1 MLSYKKDALIVFLL
15 LTLLF
20 AYFYEDSGANGNSRI
35 GLVFAAV
42 QEHRL
47 TIDSFHATPDLRT
60 KDKAFYAGH
69 YYSDKAIGSSIVG
82 YVFYLPMYFL
92 MQLLDFTMKMR
103 QIKYL
108 LVLFSIAIPSAFS
121 GSLIYILAKHISG
134 SMLKAYI
141 VTMCIFLGTMLFPY
155 STLFYGHPLV
165 ASLLVCAFFMIFRL
179 KVRPELRRS
188 KLNLFL
194 IGFLLGFS
202 IITEYPTVLIVLVL
216 VVYYFYVIMDQ
227 WSWREF
233 LSKAITP
240 ALGGLIPLILLFA
253 YNDAIFGNPFLVTY
267 SHVSNQFFSE
277 NMSQG
282 LSGIAWPRLDVMYYS
297 TLHPAN
303 GLFWQSPVLLMSL
316 VGVYFM
322 LRSKQYQ
329 AEGIIFIVIFLSYVA
344 LISGYY
350 LWWGGYAFGPRH
362 LIPILPFFVLPL
374 LFVPR
379 RLFPVVVILGLIS
392 IGQMFIVVASQ
403 IKTPDDMIYKIAELR
418 YFEYSTIYNFCLK
431 KLLNNDFHW
440 NLGQAL
446 FGLRTWASLIPAG
459 LAIAAVSA
467 VFVGFERAEKQSKP
481 VPVNT

>member
-1 MLSYKKDALIVFLL
+1 MLSYKKDAFLVFVL
-15 LTLLF
+15 LTFLF
-20 AYFYEDSGANGNSRI
+20 AYFYEDTGANGNSRI
-35 GLVFAAV
+35 GLIFAAV

-60 KDKAFYAGH
+60 KDKAFYYGH

-82 YVFYLPMYFL
+82 YIFYLPMYL
-92 MQLLDFTMKMR
+92 VMQIFNFSMKMR

-108 LVLFSIAIPSAFS
+108 LVLFSIAIPSAFT
-121 GSLIYILAKHISG
+121 GSLMYVLAKYISG
-134 SMLKAYI
+134 SKLKAYI
-141 VTMCIFLGTMLFPY
+141 VTMCIFLGTMYFPY
-155 STLFYGHPLV
+155 STLFYGHPLA
-165 ASLLVCAFFMIFRL
+165 ASLLFCAFFLIFRL
-179 KVRPELRRS
+179 KTRPELRHS
-188 KLNLFL
+188 KIDLFL

-202 IITEYPTVLIVLVL
+202 IITEYPTILIVLVL
-216 VVYYFYVIMDQ
+216 VIYYFYIVMDQ
-227 WSWREF
+227 WSWRGF
-233 LSKAITP
+233 LSKAIPP
-240 ALGGLIPLILLFA
+240 AIGGLIPLLLLFA

-267 SHVSNQFFSE
+267 SHVSNPFFSE

-282 LSGIAWPRLDVMYYS
+282 LSGIAWPRPIVMYYS
-297 TLHPAN
+297 TLFPAN

-322 LRSKQYQ
+322 LRNKQYR
-329 AEGIIFIVIFLSYVA
+329 AEAIIFIVIFISYVA

-362 LIPILPFFVLPL
+362 LIPMLPFFALPL
-374 LFVPR
+374 LFVPK
-379 RLFPVVVILGLIS
+379 RLFPMVVILGLIS

-446 FGLRTWASLIPAG
+446 FGLKTWASLLPAG
-459 LAIAAVSA
+459 LAIAVVSGI
-467 VFVGFERAEKQSKP
+467 FIGFERAEKQNNT
-481 VPVNT
+481 VPITG